1 MRTNRQ
7 HPVNDW
13 PVDIKV
19 WGCGVLRVGI
29 EASRMAGSECLDL
42 VGVAREQSLR
52 MGFVISDLDYS
63 GR

>member
-19 WGCGVLRVGI
+19 WGCGEIG
-29 EASRMAGSECLDL
+29 ASRG
-42 VGVAREQSLR
+42 GGARN
-52 MGFVISDLDYS
+52 GWHDWA
-63 GR
+63 